1 MATESSVV
9 VALREVRRLELE
21 RQRREEEARVRQ
33 AQDDAEAA
41 RRSSIQYG
49 QELSPTMG
57 WNAGDAPPESYVQPM
72 RRTSEVVPLGGRAN
86 GFHEPHPYVNV
97 PGPTTWEA
105 PPMVQTSRSGTVFKT
120 FVVTVILCA
129 GGAGFGYFKLNQK
142 FEGEKQALKMERD
155 MAQEARNE
163 GVASRSKNE
172 QEMKVQIT
180 QLEAKL
186 ATALARAGAASAA
199 LNQAAAVANAKISAK
214 PAPLPAGKAPKGM
227 TTAMVKGRAGRLA
240 AVRARAAAAAPKAEA
255 PLPPPAAVKTPKVA
269 KKKTVSDDPLGG
281 LRL

>member
-21 RQRREEEARVRQ
+21 RQRREEEARVRREQ
-33 AQDDAEAA
+33 EDAEAA

-49 QELSPTMG
+49 QELSPNGNG
-57 WNAGDAPPESYVQPM
+57 WNTGDATPESYVQPM

-86 GFHEPHPYVNV
+86 GFHEPHPFVNV

-120 FVVTVILCA
+120 FFVTVLLCA

-142 FEGEKQALKMERD
+142 FETEKLALTTERKMAE
-155 MAQEARNE
+155 EARND
-163 GVASRSKNE
+163 GVAARSKTE
-172 QEMKVQIT
+172 QELKLQIS

-186 ATALARAGAASAA
+186 ATAVARAGAASAA
-199 LNQAAAVANAKISAK
+199 LNQAAAVANANIAKSA
-214 PAPLPAGKAPKGM
+214 APLPGGKAPR
-227 TTAMVKGRAGRLA
+227 MVKGRIGRLA
-240 AVRARAAAAAPKAEA
+240 AVKARAAAARPE
-255 PLPPPAAVKTPKVA
+255 PLPPPPPAAKAPKVA
-269 KKKTVSDDPLGG
+269 KKKAVSDDPLGG

>member
-21 RQRREEEARVRQ
+21 RQRREEEARVQREQ
-33 AQDDAEAA
+33 ADAEAA

-49 QELSPTMG
+49 HELSPTGNG
-57 WNAGDAPPESYVQPM
+57 WAGGDATPESYVQPM

-105 PPMVQTSRSGTVFKT
+105 PPPVQTSRSGAVFKT
-120 FVVTVILCA
+120 FFVTVLLCA
-129 GGAGFGYFKLNQK
+129 GGAGFGYYKLNQK
-142 FEGEKQALKMERD
+142 FETEKLALTTERKMAE
-155 MAQEARNE
+155 EARNE
-163 GVASRSKNE
+163 GAAARSKAE
-172 QEMKVQIT
+172 QELKLQIS

-186 ATALARAGAASAA
+186 ATAVARAGAASAA
-199 LNQAAAVANAKISAK
+199 LNQAAAVANANMAK
-214 PAPLPAGKAPKGM
+214 AAPLPGGKAPRGGL
-227 TTAMVKGRAGRLA
+227 VKGRAARLA
-240 AVRARAAAAAPKAEA
+240 ALKARAAAAKPD
-255 PLPPPAAVKTPKVA
+255 PLPPAPPAAKAPKVA
-269 KKKTVSDDPLGG
+269 KKKVVSDDPLGG

>member
-1 MATESSVV
+1 
-9 VALREVRRLELE
+9 LE

-33 AQDDAEAA
+33 AQEDAEAA

-49 QELSPTMG
+49 QELSPTGNG
-57 WNAGDAPPESYVQPM
+57 WTAGDATPESYVQPM

-120 FVVTVILCA
+120 FFVTVLLCA
-129 GGAGFGYFKLNQK
+129 GGAAFGYYKLNQK
-142 FEGEKQALKMERD
+142 FETEKQALTVERKMAED
-155 MAQEARNE
+155 ARNDN
-163 GVASRSKNE
+163 AAAKSKTE
-172 QEMKVQIT
+172 QELKLQIT

-186 ATALARAGAASAA
+186 VAANARAGAASAA
-199 LNQAAAVANAKISAK
+199 LNQAVASASSVK
-214 PAPLPAGKAPKGM
+214 AGPAPLPGGKAPRAGL
-227 TTAMVKGRAGRLA
+227 VKGRAGRLA
-240 AVRARAAAAAPKAEA
+240 AMKARAAAAKAE
-255 PLPPPAAVKTPKVA
+255 PLPPPPPAAKAPKVA
-269 KKKTVSDDPLGG
+269 KKKNVSDDPLGG

>member
-21 RQRREEEARVRQ
+21 RQRREEEARVRREQ
-33 AQDDAEAA
+33 EDAEAA

-49 QELSPTMG
+49 QELSPTG
-57 WNAGDAPPESYVQPM
+57 WNTGEAPPESYVQPM

-86 GFHEPHPYVNV
+86 GFHEPHPYLNV

-105 PPMVQTSRSGTVFKT
+105 PPMVQSSRSGTVFKT
-120 FVVTVILCA
+120 FFVTVILCA
-129 GGAGFGYFKLNQK
+129 AGAGFGYFKLNQK
-142 FEGEKQALKMERD
+142 FETEKQALTVERN

-163 GVASRSKNE
+163 GVAARSKNE
-172 QEMKVQIT
+172 QEMKVQIS

-186 ATALARAGAASAA
+186 ATAMARAGAASEA
-199 LNQAAAVANAKISAK
+199 LKQAAAVANANMGAK
-214 PAPLPAGKAPKGM
+214 AAPLPAGKVGAKG
-227 TTAMVKGRAGRLA
+227 MVKGRIGRLA
-240 AVRARAAAAAPKAEA
+240 AVKAARAAAVAKPE
-255 PLPPPAAVKTPKVA
+255 PLPPPPAAAKAPKVA
-269 KKKTVSDDPLGG
+269 KKKAISDDPLGG